1 MNPKK
6 SSTLSVVYAL
16 ALAAAPAPAPA
27 QVNALSPEVVPV
39 TVKNFPRAESHMY
52 FAKTVRDGAFGRL
65 QHDRAPVAIDKQD
78 VIRMNRDTLYSS
90 GVFDLDAG
98 PMTIVLP
105 DTGKQFMSLLVVSE
119 DHYTR
124 PVVYASGRYT
134 FTREE
139 VGSRY
144 MFAAV
149 RTLANPA
156 DPADVKAAN
165 AAQDRIQVQQAAK
178 GHFEIPA
185 WDAVARDQIRDALLV
200 LAARSGATTEERFG
214 AP

>member
-1 MNPKK
+1 
-6 SSTLSVVYAL
+6 
-16 ALAAAPAPAPA
+16 
-27 QVNALSPEVVPV
+27 
-39 TVKNFPRAESHMY
+39 MY

-105 DTGKQFMSLLVVSE
+105 DTGKRFMSLLVVSE

-185 WDAVARDQIRDALLV
+185 WDGGCARPD
-200 LAARSGATTEERFG
+200 
-214 AP
+214 